1 MKKTLTILL
10 LAAGVV
16 CNNAKAQ
23 VRFAPEA
30 GINLSKVNYT
40 ADAGLFGPGVTFS
53 TSTSMAIGLKVGVV
67 ADLGLSD
74 HFSIQ
79 PGIFYSMKNGK
90 TTYDVNAG
98 IINVSAEQTTKLNY
112 IDIPV
117 MALYKFD
124 VGPGKL
130 FAGIGPNVGI
140 GIGGKREFSVLG
152 IDSSADV
159 KFGSD
164 SDQVKRIDFGGNVNV
179 GYELPMGLYL
189 RLSYNMGFVNL
200 SNIPAETYK
209 NMGFGVSVGYMFG
222 NKAKKAGKTK
232 EPADKQ

>member
-10 LAAGVV
+10 LAAGAV

-30 GINLSKVNYT
+30 GINLNKPSYT
-40 ADAGLFGPGVTFS
+40 ADAGLFGPGVTYS
-53 TSTSMAIGLKVGVV
+53 TSTSMSIGLKVGVV
-67 ADLGLSD
+67 ADLGISE
-74 HFSIQ
+74 HFSVQ
-79 PGIFYSMKNGK
+79 PGIFYSMKGGK
-90 TTYDVNAG
+90 TTYDINAF
-98 IINVSAEQTTKLNY
+98 IISLSAEQTTKLNY

-140 GIGGKREFSVLG
+140 GIGGQIKTSVLG
-152 IDSSADV
+152 IDSTSDV
-159 KFGSD
+159 EFGSD
-164 SDQVKRIDFGGNVNV
+164 SGQIKRIDFGGNVNV

-189 RLSYNMGFVNL
+189 RLSYNMGFANL
-200 SNIPAETYK
+200 SNVPVETYK

-222 NKAKKAGKTK
+222 NKAKKVGSTK
-232 EPADKQ
+232 